1 MVRRS
6 DHPLGMTVL
15 DFQDA
20 VAGYGNLNE
29 EIVRKLMAAD
39 DLRVV
44 PHSLQERVLGRLITS
59 PNALV
64 ADVSGSVVVAT
75 GHWVVSIHGD
85 SLIHCVDAL
94 LKYRNAVATQLSA
107 TVTGQLTTLLA
118 ENSGPLHRV
127 VVRRVRKQRVRN
139 FLNKACWLA
148 AGALVGCTLTL
159 IVEKLIGG

>member
-1 MVRRS
+1 MVGQY

-15 DFQDA
+15 DIQDA

-29 EIVRKLMAAD
+29 EIVHKLMVAE
-39 DLRVV
+39 DLVVV

-75 GHWVVSIHGD
+75 GQWVVSIHGD
-85 SLIHCVDAL
+85 SMAHCVDAL

-107 TVTGQLTTLLA
+107 TVTGQLTTPFT
-118 ENSGPLHRV
+118 ENTGLLHRV
-127 VVRRVRKQRVRN
+127 VVRRVRRQRIRKFIN
-139 FLNKACWLA
+139 NACWMA
-148 AGALVGCTLTL
+148 AGALAGCLLTL
-159 IVEKLIGG
+159 MVENLIGG

>member
-1 MVRRS
+1 MVGRS

-15 DFQDA
+15 DIQDA

-29 EIVRKLMAAD
+29 EIVHKLMVAE
-39 DLRVV
+39 DLGVV

-59 PNALV
+59 PDALV

-94 LKYRNAVATQLSA
+94 LKFRNAVATQLSA
-107 TVTGQLTTLLA
+107 TVTGQLTTPFSENTGLL
-118 ENSGPLHRV
+118 HKV
-127 VVRRVRKQRVRN
+127 VMRRVRQRRIRN
-139 FLNKACWLA
+139 FLNKTCWA
-148 AGALVGCTLTL
+148 VAGALSGCFLTL
-159 IVEKLIGG
+159 IVDRIIGG